1 MHGAPFSIE
10 IIHKTYAGIY
20 LPELI
25 GSQCFWYYDGLKQYR
40 LTGGHARFWTTV
52 ISWFG
57 KNYHKTHL
65 YENLKGEFSYDS
77 LEPPKQK

>member
-1 MHGAPFSIE
+1 MARIFLWKLSTRLMRVSIF
-10 IIHKTYAGIY
+10 
-20 LPELI
+20 LSL